1 MSQLLIAVVRA
12 NHVDAAIDALVEAG
26 YRVTGLQ
33 SFGGFLRE
41 DSRTLMLAVEDD
53 RVQQALDVFQRTCEG
68 EEVEIPLVLMERLR
82 DWREATVQ
90 HAGATIFIV
99 PLSGIVRT

>member
-1 MSQLLIAVVRA
+1 MSQLLIAVVREH
-12 NHVDAAIDALVEAG
+12 HVDAAIEALVAAG
-26 YRVTGLQ
+26 HRVTGLR

-41 DSRTLMLAVEDD
+41 DSRTLVLAVEDE
-53 RVQQALDVFQRTCEG
+53 RVQGVLDIFQRTCEG
-68 EEVEIPLVLMERLR
+68 EEVEVPLVLMERLR

-99 PLSGIVRT
+99 PLNGIVRT

>member
-1 MSQLLIAVVRA
+1 MSQLLIAVVREH
-12 NHVDAAIDALVEAG
+12 HVDAALDALVESG
-26 YRVTGLQ
+26 QRVTGFH

-41 DSRTLMLAVEDD
+41 DSRALMLAVEDD
-53 RVQQALDVFQRTCEG
+53 RLQGVLDIFQRTCKG
-68 EEVEIPLVLMERLR
+68 EEVEVPLVLMERLK
-82 DWREATVQ
+82 DWRAATVQ

>member
-1 MSQLLIAVVRA
+1 MSQLLIAVLRT
-12 NHVDAAIDALVEAG
+12 NHVDAAIEALVEG
-26 YRVTGLQ
+26 GFRVTGFQ

-41 DSRTLMLAVEDD
+41 DSRTLLLAVDD
-53 RVQQALDVFQRTCEG
+53 ERVQDALDIFQRTCEG
-68 EEVEIPLVLMERLR
+68 EEVEVPLVLMERLK

-99 PLSGIVRT
+99 PLNGIVRT